1 MIVYINSPRMLELA
15 EKLKNILPNLELHEQ
30 NADKVLKTPSDE
42 TLTDETPEIILVEL
56 ETDDDRLNRLREK
69 FPNAKIIGATDATPT
84 RKQKDT
90 YTALRPTAIIN
101 VNNRLSIK
109 RAFRATSR
117 SSSADGA
124 SNTNKLIY
132 GSLVIDFENNDLSY
146 GGVSLKEFCRG
157 RDEDM
162 LSNRQLRMIARLLK
176 TPDTIIR
183 KHAVLNAL
191 GIIVNDENLIQFDKD
206 VRQIQEKL
214 KIFTKNR
221 TIYCPGQ
228 NFVKLSS
235 ENIRPPT
242 VTAWPFAGKRRA

>member
-1 MIVYINSPRMLELA
+1 MLELA

-42 TLTDETPEIILVEL
+42 TPSDETPEIILVEL

-69 FPNAKIIGATDATPT
+69 FPDTKIIGVSDAKPT
-84 RKQKDT
+84 REQKET
-90 YTALRPTAIIN
+90 FQALRPTAIIN
-101 VNNRLSIK
+101 LKSKLSIK

-124 SNTNKLIY
+124 SDMNKLMY

-146 GGVSLKEFCRG
+146 GGVSLKEFCRD

-162 LSNRQLRMIARLLK
+162 LSNRQLRMIAHLLR
-176 TPDTIIR
+176 TPDITIK
-183 KHAVLNAL
+183 KHRVLYAL
-191 GIIVNDENLIQFDKD
+191 GIIVNDENLLQFDKD